1 MPWRREVAAITLAFL
16 PGQAYGDALA
26 GLLLGESSPSAKLPL
41 TIPAEEGQPSF
52 AHEQYPGTHEGPLQP
67 NAGGLGQPEAWW
79 LQAGEGQQRVT
90 RYSEGLLLGYR
101 WFDAKNV
108 TPAFAFGH
116 GLTYTSFEL
125 LKSSLNQSRDEVSCV
140 LRNSGKRKGVETLQ
154 LYLGLPYPDKTKAP
168 PLQLK
173 GFAKTAL
180 GPGESTVVRFALT
193 SRHRSTWD
201 EKAHAW
207 AEVSGRVEVV
217 VGSSSRDDAA
227 LRGNFVMP

>member
-1 MPWRREVAAITLAFL
+1 M
-16 PGQAYGDALA
+16 
-26 GLLLGESSPSAKLPL
+26 
-41 TIPAEEGQPSF
+41 
-52 AHEQYPGTHEGPLQP
+52 
-67 NAGGLGQPEAWW
+67 
-79 LQAGEGQQRVT
+79 
-90 RYSEGLLLGYR
+90 
-101 WFDAKNV
+101 
-108 TPAFAFGH
+108 
-116 GLTYTSFEL
+116 
-125 LKSSLNQSRDEVSCV
+125 

-154 LYLGLPYPDKTKAP
+154 LYLGLPYPEKTKAP

-201 EKAHAW
+201 EKAHACLTRTPIPTLTLTLALTLALPLALPLPLTLALTLTTWDEKAHAW

-227 LRGNFVMP
+227 LRGNFEMP